1 MNEFVLSE
9 VVEKL
14 ESIFLN
20 VIYMKPED
28 RIASPNITHLS
39 EIKTILNEVFDEKNL
54 CQDVIFTNNTDK
66 QFFGVRINP
75 LMSAQDALTIL
86 TSDEKFKLGKYQ
98 VEIDSKLLDI
108 NLSASEIVAII
119 LFEISSMIDSYE
131 VIDQVRALIDLHVLS
146 EDDVISIRD
155 SVNYSQLIIYALK
168 DTLYKVSSVM
178 FKEDLEELTSN
189 RLIQALEL
197 EDALVSGQQKI
208 MSSSYGTGETVRSP
222 KVIILKWVFMIY
234 KDIKHNSTAAKDTL
248 KDAMDFTASRLEKFE
263 IEKTILAIS
272 RIGQTIMEGT
282 RIDKVL
288 EQKGMYT
295 LSEISLFS
303 SLKKNGLRA
312 VEDAYYEY
320 AMRIKNCSTEEDA
333 MYILRGISTR
343 LNILEDYL
351 NNTPDLSDFER
362 KKWTELA
369 YRYRALR
376 EELAKKKIWN
386 KNNYGIFINYDELD
400 KLDEE

>member
-9 VVEKL
+9 VVDKL
-14 ESIFLN
+14 ESVFLN
-20 VIYMKPED
+20 ILYMKPED
-28 RIASPNITHLS
+28 RVASPNISHLS
-39 EIKTILNEVFDEKNL
+39 EIKSVLNEIFKDNL

-86 TSDEKFKLGKYQ
+86 TSDEKFKLGKFQ
-98 VEIDSKLLDI
+98 IEIDSKLLDI
-108 NLSASEIVAII
+108 ELSATEIAAIV

-168 DTLYKVSSVM
+168 DTLYKVSSIM
-178 FKEDLEELTSN
+178 FKEDLEEITSN

-197 EDALVSGQQKI
+197 EESLISGQQKI
-208 MSSSYGTGETVRSP
+208 MSSSYGSGECVRSP
-222 KVIILKWVFMIY
+222 KVVILRWVFMIY
-234 KDIKHNSTAAKDTL
+234 KDIKHNAVSAKDTL
-248 KDAMDFTASRLEKFE
+248 KDAKDFTASKLEKFE
-263 IEKTILAIS
+263 IDKTIMAID
-272 RIGQTIMEGT
+272 RIGQTIIEGA

-288 EQKGMYT
+288 EQKGMYS
-295 LSEISLFS
+295 LCEISLFA

-320 AMRIKNCSTEEDA
+320 AMRVKNCNTEEDA

-369 YRYRALR
+369 MKYRALR
-376 EELAKKKIWN
+376 EDLAKKKIWEKN
-386 KNNYGIFINYDELD
+386 KYGIYINYGELD